1 MNTEEHIYIS
11 NIDLCITDYIDPL
24 YGGSIF
30 DTNYLLY
37 TSSYIHHIIY

>member
-11 NIDLCITDYIDPL
+11 SIDVCITNYIDPL
-24 YGGSIF
+24 YSWSIF
-30 DTNYLLY
+30 DTDYLLH